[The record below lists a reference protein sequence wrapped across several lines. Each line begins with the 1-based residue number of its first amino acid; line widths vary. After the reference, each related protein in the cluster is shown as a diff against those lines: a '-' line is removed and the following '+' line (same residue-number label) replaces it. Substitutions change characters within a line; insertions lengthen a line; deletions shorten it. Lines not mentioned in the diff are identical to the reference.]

1 MEIFDR
7 TFAVTGVLRFLA
19 TIVAFVGVLSALM
32 ALALEKSREFA
43 ILRANGLT
51 PRQLWRLLTSQ
62 TALMGFASGLLSIP
76 VGILLASI
84 LVHVINKR
92 SFGWTLQMDIAPGI
106 LFQALILAVVA
117 ALLAGLYPAWKLS
130 RRSPAMALRD
140 E

>member
-1 MEIFDR
+1 
-7 TFAVTGVLRFLA
+7 
-19 TIVAFVGVLSALM
+19 M

-130 RRSPAMALRD
+130 RGSPAMALRD